1 LTEIPPSSPPLDP
14 LPAAKEPMF
23 RVPPATGWLIAINVL
38 IQIVRGFLPVDR
50 DDLVVNS
57 LGFNASSLYG
67 DIGALDLLSLVT
79 YQFLHGGWD
88 HLAINMVSL
97 LAFGSGVEQPIGKL
111 RYLILYVFSG
121 VAGALLESAFAS
133 PTSGDLLIGASASIS
148 GVFGALMVI
157 WGLYRRGNNPM
168 GALRMTLL
176 WIVLMAVTG
185 ILGVGAPQG
194 TPVAWIAHIGG
205 FIAGIVFGFAFRP
218 RVARF

>member
-1 LTEIPPSSPPLDP
+1 
-14 LPAAKEPMF
+14 MF

-38 IQIVRGFLPVDR
+38 IQIVRGFLPPNR
-50 DDLVVNS
+50 DDLLVNS

-97 LAFGSGVEQPIGKL
+97 LAFGAGVERPIGKL
-111 RYLILYVFSG
+111 RYLILYIFSG
-121 VAGALLESAFAS
+121 VAGALLESLFAS
-133 PTSGDLLIGASASIS
+133 PAGGDLLIGASASIS

-157 WGLYRRGNNPM
+157 WGLYRHGTNPM

-194 TPVAWIAHIGG
+194 TPIAWIAHIGG
-205 FIAGIVFGFAFRP
+205 FIAGMAFGFAFRP
-218 RVARF
+218 QASRF